1 MKRIERFREI
11 AAPPETVWEMLLE
24 FEAYPEWNPFVTE
37 IEGRPVEGEELRVR
51 IEPPD
56 SRSMTFS
63 PTVVAVDPSERFAWR
78 GRLLVP
84 FVFDGFHE
92 FHIEPI
98 EGGDGE
104 ADRTRF
110 LQRET
115 FRGVLVPFVLDEDSV
130 GAGFE
135 AMNRALAERAEARAA
150 TV

>member
-11 AAPPETVWEMLLE
+11 DAPPDVVWEVLLE
-24 FEAYPEWNPFVTE
+24 FEAYPEWNPFVTR
-37 IEGRPVEGEELRVR
+37 IEGHPIEGETLRVR

-63 PTVVAVDPSERFAWR
+63 PKVVAVDPGERFAWR

-84 FVFDGFHE
+84 FVFDGYHE

-98 EGGDGE
+98 EGEEGE
-104 ADRTRF
+104 ADRTRV
-110 LQRET
+110 LHRET
-115 FRGVLVPFVLDEDSV
+115 FRGLLVPFLLDEGNV